1 MFMGGQA
8 RVKTVTQSPRIT
20 LSDNTS
26 IMINVFHLI
35 LMPVFIHGLR
45 VSDAWMSDIERLKP
59 ATSNRIETF
68 VFPTKNMIRDVMEY
82 PSLRGDTDEMSF
94 EPLYFKF
101 RHKLNGEVH
110 ESVPLPAGETRKK
123 LPKLHPRPRG
133 IEDLLFN
140 VCLENVF

>member
-20 LSDNTS
+20 LSDNTN
-26 IMINVFHLI
+26 IMIKVFHLL
-35 LMPVFIHGLR
+35 LMPVLILGLR

-68 VFPTKNMIRDVMEY
+68 VFPTKNILRDVMEY
-82 PSLRGDTDEMSF
+82 PSLRGNTDTDEMSF

-110 ESVPLPAGETRKK
+110 ESVPIIPAGETGRKQA
-123 LPKLHPRPRG
+123 KLHPRRRG
-133 IEDLLFN
+133 IEDLFF
-140 VCLENVF
+140 VAW

>member
-20 LSDNTS
+20 LSDNTN
-26 IMINVFHLI
+26 IMIKVFHLL
-35 LMPVFIHGLR
+35 LMPVSILGLR

-68 VFPTKNMIRDVMEY
+68 VFPTKNEIREVMEY
-82 PSLRGDTDEMSF
+82 PSLRGNTDTDEMSF

-110 ESVPLPAGETRKK
+110 ESVPIPTGRKQA
-123 LPKLHPRPRG
+123 KLHPRRRG
-133 IEDLLFN
+133 TEDLLI
-140 VCLENVF
+140 VL